1 MTASRSS
8 SSSFLLKSPADNF
21 WHDSWIPLQRSNIRC
36 RPTWSTSVCCS
47 STKVS
52 ISTAIDRAP
61 AASNSSNFCKRV
73 TIRLQTSLRL
83 SLKSDTSGS
92 MAKTTGS
99 SSESLPPCLF
109 FVSDQK
115 EHYWLVVS
123 TILKNVSQWEG
134 LSHVLWK
141 NMFETTSQITSST
154 AQGGGGSIK
163 NWKPIGKVGCC
174 ESRMAER
181 SHWWT
186 ERCLR
191 SPLFLSLSLTIYL
204 PTYLLSICLSIYRS
218 IYLSLSVI

>member
-1 MTASRSS
+1 
-8 SSSFLLKSPADNF
+8 
-21 WHDSWIPLQRSNIRC
+21 
-36 RPTWSTSVCCS
+36 
-47 STKVS
+47 
-52 ISTAIDRAP
+52 
-61 AASNSSNFCKRV
+61 
-73 TIRLQTSLRL
+73 
-83 SLKSDTSGS
+83 

-154 AQGGGGSIK
+154 AQGGGGCIK

-181 SHWWT
+181 SH
-186 ERCLR
+186 
-191 SPLFLSLSLTIYL
+191 
-204 PTYLLSICLSIYRS
+204 
-218 IYLSLSVI
+218 